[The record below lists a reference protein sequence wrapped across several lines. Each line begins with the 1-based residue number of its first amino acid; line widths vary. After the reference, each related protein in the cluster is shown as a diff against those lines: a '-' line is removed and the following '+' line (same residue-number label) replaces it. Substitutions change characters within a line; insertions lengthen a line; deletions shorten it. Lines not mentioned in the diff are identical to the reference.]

1 MKRGVQEI
9 RLLLTFFLFST
20 FGISKLDALKK
31 PRERH
36 LFVQRRSPLPGS
48 PTKLQT
54 VERESVDNVGSSE
67 EQDPHKIL
75 SRVRRSV
82 NPDLSPRVKEV
93 RLRMLIEVWCN
104 LRAGELNL
112 EYILLG
118 VQYYTCVC
126 TCDVFSKQIC
136 FRVANYVHQEAVCF
150 APELATASNILLFD
164 QIIVGNFCCIT
175 FFHTTVIVFVRT
187 CSL

>member
-9 RLLLTFFLFST
+9 RLFLTFFLLSSV
-20 FGISKLDALKK
+20 GITKLHAIKK

-54 VERESVDNVGSSE
+54 VEREAVDNVGYRE

-82 NPDLSPRVKEV
+82 NPDLSPKVKEV
-93 RLRMLIEVWCN
+93 RLRMFIKV
-104 LRAGELNL
+104 
-112 EYILLG
+112 
-118 VQYYTCVC
+118 
-126 TCDVFSKQIC
+126 
-136 FRVANYVHQEAVCF
+136 
-150 APELATASNILLFD
+150 
-164 QIIVGNFCCIT
+164 
-175 FFHTTVIVFVRT
+175 
-187 CSL
+187 

>member
-9 RLLLTFFLFST
+9 RLFLTFFLLSA
-20 FGISKLDALKK
+20 FGITKLDAIKK

-36 LFVQRRSPLPGS
+36 LFIQRRSPLPGS

-112 EYILLG
+112 EYTLLR

-126 TCDVFSKQIC
+126 TCDVVSEQIC

-150 APELATASNILLFD
+150 APELATASN
-164 QIIVGNFCCIT
+164 
-175 FFHTTVIVFVRT
+175 FVVWSDY
-187 CSL
+187 CG

>member
-1 MKRGVQEI
+1 MKRRVQEI

-20 FGISKLDALKK
+20 FGISKLDAIKK

-93 RLRMLIEVWCN
+93 RLRMLIEV
-104 LRAGELNL
+104 
-112 EYILLG
+112 
-118 VQYYTCVC
+118 
-126 TCDVFSKQIC
+126 
-136 FRVANYVHQEAVCF
+136 
-150 APELATASNILLFD
+150 
-164 QIIVGNFCCIT
+164 
-175 FFHTTVIVFVRT
+175 
-187 CSL
+187 

>member
-9 RLLLTFFLFST
+9 RLLLTFFLLSAVEIT
-20 FGISKLDALKK
+20 KLDAIKK

-54 VERESVDNVGSSE
+54 VEREAVDNVGSSE

-93 RLRMLIEVWCN
+93 RLRMLIEV
-104 LRAGELNL
+104 
-112 EYILLG
+112 
-118 VQYYTCVC
+118 
-126 TCDVFSKQIC
+126 
-136 FRVANYVHQEAVCF
+136 
-150 APELATASNILLFD
+150 
-164 QIIVGNFCCIT
+164 
-175 FFHTTVIVFVRT
+175 
-187 CSL
+187 